1 MNRNEAWAHVCAVI
15 NDRGETVINAH
26 APGTAWKD
34 LARLVVWV
42 TRVRSQPFGPRGLTV
57 FADLATTIVVIHRDP
72 GLRLGDEEAA
82 QLAQAYRVKSGH
94 GAAEPAFIL

>member
-15 NDRGETVINAH
+15 NDRGETVDPCAPSNA
-26 APGTAWKD
+26 ALD